1 MLRTACFLNLSI
13 LQLDCYLERD
23 VLTLGSSTGKD
34 PKIQPLIDPQ
44 YLQSR
49 VDVEV
54 LSVGLRVADEMC
66 RTKPLADKLKSR
78 AFPSP
83 EIDISD
89 PAQREEYLRMHTG
102 TEYHPCGTAALG
114 QVVDERLKVFGV
126 EHLRVVDA
134 SVIPLHV
141 SGNICA
147 LVYAIAEK
155 AADLIKEDQG
165 GEQ

>member
-1 MLRTACFLNLSI
+1 MLTS
-13 LQLDCYLERD
+13 RD
-23 VLTLGSSTGKD
+23 TTGKD
-34 PKIQPLIDPQ
+34 PKVQPRIDPQ

-54 LSVGLRVADEMC
+54 LSVGLRVVDEIS
-66 RTKPLADKLKSR
+66 RTKPLADKIKSR

-83 EIDISD
+83 ELDIND
-89 PAQREEYLRMHTG
+89 PSQREEYLRGHTG

-134 SVIPLHV
+134 SIIPLHV

-155 AADLIKEDQG
+155 GADLIKEDHG